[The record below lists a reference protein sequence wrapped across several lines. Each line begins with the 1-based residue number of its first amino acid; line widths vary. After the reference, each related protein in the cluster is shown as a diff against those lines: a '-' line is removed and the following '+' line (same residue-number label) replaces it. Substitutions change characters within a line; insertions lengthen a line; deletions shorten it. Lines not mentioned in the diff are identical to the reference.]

1 MKKKKDDI
9 IYYKTQE
16 EIELIRAACDLNSRA
31 LALVA
36 ERIRPGVRGSDIDQE
51 VETFLRDHNATPGFK
66 GLYGCPS
73 TLLISNNEAVV
84 HGLPSDKVFQEGDVV
99 SVDCGTVLDGY
110 YGDTAYTFVL
120 GEVSEETM
128 KLCQVTKASLYLGI
142 EQARIGKRIGDI
154 SHAVQYYCERIHR
167 YGCVRE
173 LVGHGLGRSL
183 HEAPQVPNFGKRG
196 SGTKIQEGLVIAIEP
211 MITQG
216 RRHIETAHD
225 GWTIL
230 TKDRKPSAHYE
241 HTVAVTKDGPDI
253 LSTHDYLE
261 EEIRKNPNVL
271 EVASYETA
279 AV

>member
-1 MKKKKDDI
+1 MAKKKDDI
-9 IYYKTQE
+9 IYYKTDE

-36 ERIRPGVRGSDIDQE
+36 ERIKPGAKGSDIDRE
-51 VETFLRDHNATPGFK
+51 VETFLRDHGATPGFK

-84 HGLPSDKVFQEGDVV
+84 HGLPSEKVFQEGDVV
-99 SVDCGTVLDGY
+99 SVDCGTVLNDY

-120 GEVSEETM
+120 GEVPQETM
-128 KLCQVTKASLYLGI
+128 KLCQVTKTSLYLGI
-142 EQARIGKRIGDI
+142 EQARIGRRIGDI
-154 SHAVQYYCERIHR
+154 SYAVQYYCERIHR
-167 YGCVRE
+167 YGSVRE
-173 LVGHGLGRSL
+173 LVGHGLGRKL

-216 RRHIETAHD
+216 KRHIQTATD
-225 GWTIL
+225 GWTVL

-241 HTVAVTKDGPDI
+241 HTVAVRKDGPDI
-253 LSTHDYLE
+253 LSTHEYLE
-261 EEIRKNPNVL
+261 AEIRKNPNVQEVRSYE
-271 EVASYETA
+271 EVAA
-279 AV
+279 